1 MTFGPAGAPGQRP
14 LPVPGPP
21 DLSAHRQRI
30 GMEIA
35 QRQAGIARAETDI
48 GQAVVDALSAPGAPA
63 PPAHLQE
70 ELGRIQAARGYID
83 QLGQQ
88 LQAIDAQFAAAQAH
102 RPDPASSCPACR
114 SATVPGQRFCT
125 VCGEKLVDREV
136 ASPAPGGVAPGTLP
150 SCAQCGRP
158 VEPGLTFCPLCG
170 WRVGRSGVK
179 WYRARWLRILLGGLA
194 LYFFTRI
201 MLPHLGYPIAAI
213 IADLIIGAA
222 IVPVSFVAWLYE
234 RGTRDQ
240 TPPSALSL
248 AFLLGGVVGTMIV
261 FVVSQPIHIKG
272 NWQFVP
278 VGFIEEGAKLAIVLL
293 FLRRKDLGGADRGL
307 VIGAAVGMG
316 FAALETMQYGLTAF
330 LQVFISVLRQG
341 GGAGD
346 AFHYGVKFLNQNLQL
361 RGLLAPMG
369 HGTWTA
375 IIAGVI
381 WFTRARGK
389 KWYSAPLWIAYVA
402 MALLHAL
409 YDISIG
415 AKVGQISLLGSKV
428 GIFGIILGLAGFA
441 TLLAIVMLARRGR
454 DPVSQFFDAA
464 TRLTKGAVA
473 DSGRPGYGLPPWP
486 GAPGGGPGWAPPGPP
501 AGWQPGP
508 PATSPGWSA
517 APPGPVGAAAG
528 VPPGMPLPAPGPVPP
543 GYSGMPR

>member
-1 MTFGPAGAPGQRP
+1 MTFGPGGPSPG
-14 LPVPGPP
+14 VPQTISGPP
-21 DLSAHRQRI
+21 DLSAQRQRI
-30 GMEIA
+30 GTEIA
-35 QRQAGIARAETDI
+35 QRQTGIARAEADI
-48 GQAVVDALSAPGAPA
+48 GQAVVDALNAPGSP
-63 PPAHLQE
+63 PPAAELQE
-70 ELGRIQAARGYID
+70 DLGRIQAARGYID

-88 LQAIDAQFAAAQAH
+88 LQAIDAEHAASLAN
-102 RPDPASSCPACR
+102 RPDPSSSCPACR
-114 SATVPGQRFCT
+114 SAIAPGQRFCT
-125 VCGEKLVDREV
+125 VCGEKLVDRE
-136 ASPAPGGVAPGTLP
+136 GVAGP
-150 SCAQCGRP
+150 SGHVAHPSAPACAQCGRP

-179 WYRARWLRILLGGLA
+179 WYRARWLRILLGGLV

-261 FVVSQPIHIKG
+261 FVVSQPIDIKG
-272 NWQFVP
+272 NWQFIP
-278 VGFIEEGAKLAIVLL
+278 VGFIEEGAKLAVVLL
-293 FLRRKDLGGADRGL
+293 FLRRKDLGAADRGL

-341 GGAGD
+341 GSSGD
-346 AFHYGVKFLNQNLQL
+346 AFHYGVKFLNQSLQL

-375 IIAGVI
+375 IIAGTI
-381 WFTRARGK
+381 WFTRARGQ

-402 MALLHAL
+402 MALLHAV

-428 GIFGIILGLAGFA
+428 GVFGLILGLAGFA
-441 TLLAIVMLARRGR
+441 TLLTIVMLARRGR

-464 TRLTKGAVA
+464 SRLTKGALA
-473 DSGRPGYGLPPWP
+473 DSRGPNYGMPVWQGPP
-486 GAPGGGPGWAPPGPP
+486 GGPGWAPPGAPP
-501 AGWQPGP
+501 GWQPGP
-508 PATSPGWSA
+508 PPG
-517 APPGPVGAAAG
+517 APPGWVGAPPPGQSAM
-528 VPPGMPLPAPGPVPP
+528 PPGMPLAPGGPP
-543 GYSGMPR
+543 PRYPRAPR